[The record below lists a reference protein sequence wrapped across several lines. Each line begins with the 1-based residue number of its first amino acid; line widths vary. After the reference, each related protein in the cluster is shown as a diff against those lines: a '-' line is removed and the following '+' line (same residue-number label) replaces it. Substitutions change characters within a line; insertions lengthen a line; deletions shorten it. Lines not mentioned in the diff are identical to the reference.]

1 MKNYY
6 ETLGVPKTATKDEI
20 KKAFR
25 EKAKSLHPD
34 RPGGDAEKFKAAGE
48 AYAVL
53 SDDAKRAQ
61 YDRFGSAGAGGA
73 GGPGFGGGFEGFDFS
88 GFGGGNGQGFEF
100 DLGDI
105 LGSFFGGGRARRGRD
120 IRVDVEVPFKDAVFG
135 TKKQIKFTRDDG
147 SKEDFEMEIPAG
159 TDDGDAFRVPEK
171 GERIEGGRPGNLIV
185 RVRVAPHKTLR
196 REGTHLV
203 SELHVKLSEALR
215 GGKRDFETLDG
226 TIEVKIPEGVTH
238 GEILRVKGK
247 GGVSGRGRGDLYLR
261 VHVDM
266 PKKLSRKAREAAE
279 LLKEEGV

>member
-1 MKNYY
+1 MKKDYY
-6 ETLGVPKTATKDEI
+6 EILGVPKGASKDDI

-25 EKAKSLHPD
+25 EKAKVLHPD

-61 YDRFGSAGAGGA
+61 YDRFGHAAGGGNPGAGG
-73 GGPGFGGGFEGFDFS
+73 FGGFEGFDFS
-88 GFGGGNGQGFEF
+88 GFGGGQGGFEF

-120 IRVDVEVPFKDAVFG
+120 IRIDVEVPFKDAVFG
-135 TKKQIKFTRDDG
+135 TKTRVRFTRDDG

-171 GERIEGGRPGNLIV
+171 GERLEGGRPGNLVV
-185 RVRVAPHKTLR
+185 RVRVPAHKTLR
-196 REGTHLV
+196 REGQHLV
-203 SELHVKLSEALR
+203 SELHVKLSEALL
-215 GGKRDFETLDG
+215 GGSRDFETLDG

-247 GGVSGRGRGDLYLR
+247 GGVVGRGRGDLYLR
-261 VHVDM
+261 VHIDM
-266 PKKLSRKAREAAE
+266 PKKLSREARKAAE
-279 LLKEEGV
+279 QLREEGV